1 MSYLYYFCI
10 IYSLVLVTN
19 NTTDFLNVFILCA
32 LLSETVG
39 RALSYI
45 DFNFS
50 RRRIFSHVW
59 YHSTS
64 KNSHS
69 LSQIYFRPFVILF
82 DWYNASVVM
91 QFHWGKG
98 GGGVWKTLYFF
109 QIPALMRF
117 PLNIQFSDMLTYWQ
131 WHAFILRLIQ
141 CSQMPKQGQ
150 IGLERSANWSLI
162 LFHGPRGSRGRPS
175 GSQGVRGRPSGCH

>member
-69 LSQIYFRPFVILF
+69 LSQIYFVLLISFLIDIMHLSSCNFIEERGGSGRLKDFVLFPDPSFNEISFKYSIFRHVNLLTVTCFHFETDPMLPNAKTRTNRPRKV
-82 DWYNASVVM
+82 
-91 QFHWGKG
+91 
-98 GGGVWKTLYFF
+98 
-109 QIPALMRF
+109 R
-117 PLNIQFSDMLTYWQ
+117 
-131 WHAFILRLIQ
+131 
-141 CSQMPKQGQ
+141 
-150 IGLERSANWSLI
+150 ELI
-162 LFHGPRGSRGRPS
+162 LDSIS
-175 GSQGVRGRPSGCH
+175 WSQGVKG